1 MKLRSYLVGA
11 TLSSVMLMAG
21 SAIAQIPAPAKAAAD
36 GATPPAAAT
45 QTPAKAAM
53 PCGYDLMTEQE
64 RTDFRDKMR
73 SFKTDD
79 ERQQFRMAHHAQMMQ
94 RANERGITLPAEPM
108 KGCGPGMKHGKMSD
122 AGKPQQQ
129 N

>member
-1 MKLRSYLVGA
+1 MKLRNYLVGA
-11 TLSSVMLMAG
+11 TFSSALLMAG
-21 SAIAQIPAPAKAAAD
+21 GALAQMPAPAKAAAD
-36 GATPPAAAT
+36 GGTAPAAT
-45 QTPAKAAM
+45 QAPGKAAM

-73 SFKTDD
+73 SFKTDE
-79 ERQQFRMAHHAQMMQ
+79 ERQQFRMAHHAQMTQ
-94 RANERGITLPAEPM
+94 RAKERGITLPAEPM
-108 KGCGPGMKHGKMSD
+108 KGCGPGMKHGKMPG